1 MTTLTT
7 ADAAELAHVT
17 TATVRAWCRMGA
29 VRATKTAGRWV
40 IDQVSLQQRISLTG
54 RAPYRV
60 TDYGTEYKITY
71 ALAPYP
77 GEQVDLHRF
86 QAVTPTGE
94 VISELYVDPVTW
106 VIANVE
112 TEPEYR
118 GEGIATALY
127 HAALAQLP
135 QVLHARPE
143 HRTADG
149 NGWAEAVGGD
159 TEDHDEEEEEVYA

>member
-1 MTTLTT
+1 RPRY
-7 ADAAELAHVT
+7 H
-17 TATVRAWCRMGA
+17 
-29 VRATKTAGRWV
+29 
-40 IDQVSLQQRISLTG
+40 
-54 RAPYRV
+54 V
-60 TDYGTEYKITY
+60 TDYGTAYTITY

-112 TEPEYR
+112 TAQAYR

-135 QVLHARPE
+135 QVLRDRAGQRTQDANGGADHAGGGTPE
-143 HRTADG
+143 
-149 NGWAEAVGGD
+149 AEDLLA
-159 TEDHDEEEEEVYA
+159 

>member
-29 VRATKTAGRWV
+29 VRATKQAGRWN
-40 IDQVSLQQRISLTG
+40 IDRASLLRRLELD
-54 RAPYRV
+54 RPRYHV
-60 TDYGTEYKITY
+60 TDYNTAYTITY

-149 NGWAEAVGGD
+149 DGWAEAVGGD

>member
-1 MTTLTT
+1 MTATLTT

-29 VRATKTAGRWV
+29 VRATKQAGRWV
-40 IDQVSLQQRISLTG
+40 IDQDSLLRRIELD
-54 RAPYRV
+54 RPRYHV
-60 TDYGTEYKITY
+60 TDYGTAYTITY

-77 GEQVDLHRF
+77 GELVDLHRF

-106 VIANVE
+106 VIVNVQ

-118 GEGIATALY
+118 GEGIATSLY

-143 HRTADG
+143 HRTEDG
-149 NGWAEAVGGD
+149 EAWAEAVGGD
-159 TEDHDEEEEEVYA
+159 TEEYDEEEVYA

>member
-29 VRATKTAGRWV
+29 VRATKKAGRWN
-40 IDQVSLQQRISLTG
+40 IDRASLLRRLE
-54 RAPYRV
+54 YHV
-60 TDYGTEYKITY
+60 TDYDTAYTITY

-77 GEQVDLHRF
+77 GEQGDLHRF

-106 VIANVE
+106 VIANVQ

-135 QVLHARPE
+135 QVLHDLPE
-143 HRTADG
+143 HRTEDG
-149 NGWAEAVGGD
+149 NGWAKHVGGE
-159 TEDHDEEEEEVYA
+159 TVEAEELFA

>member
-1 MTTLTT
+1 MTATLTT

-29 VRATKTAGRWV
+29 VRATKQAGRWN
-40 IDQVSLQQRISLTG
+40 IDRASLLRRLELDLA
-54 RAPYRV
+54 RYHV
-60 TDYGTEYKITY
+60 TDYDTAYTITY

-106 VIANVE
+106 VIVNVQ

-135 QVLHARPE
+135 QVLHDLPE
-143 HRTADG
+143 HRTEDG
-149 NGWAEAVGGD
+149 NGWAEHVGGE
-159 TEDHDEEEEEVYA
+159 TVEAEELFA

>member
-1 MTTLTT
+1 MTATLTT

-29 VRATKTAGRWV
+29 VRATKQAGRWV
-40 IDQVSLQQRISLTG
+40 IDRASLLRRIALGT
-54 RAPYRV
+54 RPRYHV
-60 TDYGTEYKITY
+60 TDYGTAYTITY

-77 GEQVDLHRF
+77 GELVDLHRF

-112 TEPEYR
+112 TAQAYR
-118 GEGIATALY
+118 GEGIATSLY

-159 TEDHDEEEEEVYA
+159 TEDHDEEEEEV